1 MSAGRLSLYLPVV
14 NVFQEGDKCMAKL
27 PKDEERPVPAWMV
40 SFGDMITLLL
50 TFFILLVALADTQV
64 AGLVGAGQGPI
75 IHHMMAAGK
84 PGILPGRLVEH
95 RQEEKRDMWW
105 IPSQEG
111 DPDQLE
117 AVRQKL
123 DEELVTRFTPEQASL
138 HYRRD
143 QLVLRLPARIEYDRD
158 GRPRMT
164 AAVNRVLDIVAEEL
178 AGDSTLHARINGDV
192 PSLGPLEPEL
202 RDSMMHARIMYEGLR
217 ERGVPASRLSLWA
230 WGASRPISDDRRGD
244 TVNRGVTID
253 LIQTGGADNG

>member
-1 MSAGRLSLYLPVV
+1 
-14 NVFQEGDKCMAKL
+14 MAMP
-27 PKDEERPVPAWMV
+27 PKDDERPVPGWMV

-117 AVRQKL
+117 QVRQKL
-123 DEELVTRFTPEQASL
+123 DEELVTRFTPDQASL

-158 GRPRMT
+158 GQPRMT
-164 AAVNRVLDIVAEEL
+164 TAVNRVIDIIAEEL
-178 AGDSTLHARINGDV
+178 AADSSLHARINGDV
-192 PSLGPLEPEL
+192 PALGPLEPEL

-253 LIQTGGADNG
+253 LIQAGGSDNG